1 MLCGSLACSVSEL
14 VKDFLRAFAGPSAAN
29 ANRQNAVET
38 VFNDINAA
46 REPGEPARLLG
57 IHHEEVGAHTW
68 AVAGKLLTS
77 ARVEGDNLR
86 VSELS
91 AR

>member
-1 MLCGSLACSVSEL
+1 M
-14 VKDFLRAFAGPSAAN
+14 
-29 ANRQNAVET
+29 
-38 VFNDINAA
+38 FNDINAA